1 MCNKA
6 NTVFEFSM
14 FGKNGKHSVCNMYV
28 WRSDLKHCVW
38 TAIAKAVFE
47 LRLHGVLPDLY

>member
-6 NTVFEFSM
+6 NTVFGFSM